1 MNEESVQ
8 FSSFVSAFGWSLA
21 ASAAGIALIGATYV
35 LVGWLAQAVEER
47 RRARPGRN
55 PRERTE
61 LFALPRVDRRGLR
74 RAVGIAVA
82 LAVVLA
88 AAPWLD
94 RRVRDVTEPWRDVPA
109 RDEPL
114 ELLGLAAVVWLGL
127 VPLALFLWLLPRRTV
142 SERAQPIAAVRV
154 RQMPAVAGAAGRE
167 RSQLAEHP
175 PYTRAVRSA
184 CGREGINEALG
195 LPDFDRSWSA
205 GSARLPFLGLVLA
218 PAYGAALLAATRE
231 RGLVALAALLPIF
244 WAGLA
249 YERGRSRAEGRAAS
263 VVADYLQLMAWPVLA
278 ERHDA
283 LLLAE
288 RHLAPGPAAAQD
300 HERLAATL
308 TGIRSIFGLP
318 WERGS
323 TGSES
328 EVVTVVLPPAAERER
343 ALQAAFHV
351 RRSAKSGWQI
361 ARVVT
366 EDADPAA
373 RAGEG
378 PRVAIAA
385 AWRPA

>member
-1 MNEESVQ
+1 
-8 FSSFVSAFGWSLA
+8 
-21 ASAAGIALIGATYV
+21 
-35 LVGWLAQAVEER
+35 
-47 RRARPGRN
+47 
-55 PRERTE
+55 
-61 LFALPRVDRRGLR
+61 
-74 RAVGIAVA
+74 
-82 LAVVLA
+82 
-88 AAPWLD
+88 
-94 RRVRDVTEPWRDVPA
+94 
-109 RDEPL
+109 
-114 ELLGLAAVVWLGL
+114 
-127 VPLALFLWLLPRRTV
+127 
-142 SERAQPIAAVRV
+142 
-154 RQMPAVAGAAGRE
+154 
-167 RSQLAEHP
+167 
-175 PYTRAVRSA
+175 
-184 CGREGINEALG
+184 
-195 LPDFDRSWSA
+195 
-205 GSARLPFLGLVLA
+205 
-218 PAYGAALLAATRE
+218 LLAATRE

-278 ERHDA
+278 ERHEA